1 MGLNSGS
8 RLSSE
13 GELCV
18 CRNLQ
23 QTLSNSS
30 LLRSMTG
37 EWFYQSKQLR
47 HQDRIHGT
55 DIIRAS
61 IRQTQR
67 PPTLS
72 ESVATPA
79 QGGGQRGQR
88 DQERLLG
95 AAVGSAQESCSSR
108 NAALINTWSNG
119 GFLSGS
125 GADAGVL

>member
-1 MGLNSGS
+1 MGLNSAS

-13 GELCV
+13 GEFCV

-23 QTLSNSS
+23 QTLSDSS

-79 QGGGQRGQR
+79 QGGVRGVRETRNGCWEQQSAPPR
-88 DQERLLG
+88 R
-95 AAVGSAQESCSSR
+95 AA
-108 NAALINTWSNG
+108 AAGMLR
-119 GFLSGS
+119 
-125 GADAGVL
+125 

>member
-1 MGLNSGS
+1 MWLHSGS
-8 RLSSE
+8 RLSSD
-13 GELCV
+13 GEFCV

-23 QTLSNSS
+23 QTMSDSS

-61 IRQTQR
+61 IRQMQR

-72 ESVATPA
+72 ESVTTLPL
-79 QGGGQRGQR
+79 GGVR
-88 DQERLLG
+88 ET
-95 AAVGSAQESCSSR
+95 R
-108 NAALINTWSNG
+108 NG
-119 GFLSGS
+119 C
-125 GADAGVL
+125 